1 MAFMKRCK
9 IELLSLG
16 FAAATLAL
24 FANRAPSYETN
35 DFSNLSAEQA
45 VAESVLYL
53 EGDVRTARYDRAS
66 RRWAVTDGRD
76 VAWLDG
82 RSGALV
88 EIELTPAR

>member
-1 MAFMKRCK
+1 MKRCK

-24 FANRAPSYETN
+24 FANRAPPSETN
-35 DFSNLSAEQA
+35 DFSELSSQQA
-45 VAESVLYL
+45 VAESALYL
-53 EGDVRTARYDRAS
+53 QGNVRTARYHRSS

-82 RSGALV
+82 RSGELV
-88 EIELTPAR
+88 EIELTPAP